1 MKRIFRLNNAAAR
14 FRRRLGTS
22 VVASAIAVSSAGM
35 ALPFIPAATASAAT
49 PSYTFVLSNNFLG
62 NDWRPQVERL
72 AQLTAKVKPFAGV
85 VTVKVVNSQN
95 TNEAQLSDLDNII
108 ETKPSAILLIPGSS
122 TALDAAITRACNA
135 GILVLTLSIPVG
147 APCAINLN
155 QSFYAGNEVMGQ
167 WMAKAMNGKGSVFI
181 DTGIAGVQSSNSI
194 ENGFLAGLHQ
204 YGPKITI
211 AGKYAG
217 EYASGPEQAGIS
229 SLLTAHPTVGGI
241 MTEGYC
247 TPAFN
252 ALKAAG
258 LKPVPVVCYAY
269 NGEMEACAAAGHE
282 CALLTNATGQ
292 VQLAMQLALNILEK
306 KVPRPHGGEAQQDW
320 ISYPMYVYT
329 SSTPNVT
336 LDWKGLAT
344 AVQTLKSGVNFFPNL
359 SPGLSLPY
367 TLPQFAK
374 EITPQQAAG

>member
-1 MKRIFRLNNAAAR
+1 MNQVFRPSGGAR
-14 FRRRLGTS
+14 PWRRLGT
-22 VVASAIAVSSAGM
+22 ALAAGAIAVMTAAT
-35 ALPFIPAATASAAT
+35 ALPFVAAQPAAATT

-85 VTVKVVNSQN
+85 VNVKVVNSQN

-108 ETKPSAILLIPGSS
+108 ESKPSAILLIPGSS

-147 APCAINLN
+147 AQCAINLN
-155 QSFYAGNEVMGQ
+155 QNFYAGNEVMGQ
-167 WMAKAMNGKGSVFI
+167 WMAKAMGGKGSVFV

-194 ENGFLAGLHQ
+194 EQGFLAGLHK
-204 YGPKITI
+204 YGPKITV
-211 AGKYAG
+211 AGTYAG

-247 TPAFN
+247 SPAFN
-252 ALKAAG
+252 ALRAAG

-269 NGEMEACAAAGHE
+269 NGEMEACAQAGHQ
-282 CALLTNATGQ
+282 CALLTNTTGQ

-306 KVPRPHGGEAQQDW
+306 KVARPHGGEAQQYW

-329 SSTPNVT
+329 SATPQ
-336 LDWKGLAT
+336 LALSSSGMVT
-344 AVQTLKSGVNFFPNL
+344 AVQTLKSGLNFFPNL
-359 SPGLSLPY
+359 PAGLSLPY
-367 TLPQFAK
+367 TLPQFATN
-374 EITPQQAAG
+374 ITPQQAAG